1 MSEHK
6 VVAHRQSRGKDVKSR
21 LASCVLAMV
30 VSVGSAQAQ
39 SFSDLIVFGDSLSD
53 TGNIATLIGTRPNQ
67 VIANNSYVPT
77 FPYGSGRFSNDLV
90 WVDSFAAALGLS
102 SENSLGGGGNF
113 AFGGASVSGGFPPPS
128 LTQQADLYRLL
139 NNNVAPP
146 DALFVIAGGGNDA
159 RRTLGDIGGGADP
172 AAAIQATA
180 QQFASDIGHIVDE
193 LQADGAHHIV
203 VWNTPDV
210 GLAPATL
217 AAGAGPL
224 GTSVAQAMNNA
235 LALRLTGEPGVRTFD
250 IFGLVD
256 NVVQHPDLYGLI
268 DVKNACGAI
277 LGCNPSLYL
286 FWDGIHP
293 TSAGHLIVSQAMLAA
308 VPEPSSVVL
317 LLVGAPW
324 IAWVVRRR
332 SMPL

>member
-1 MSEHK
+1 MT
-6 VVAHRQSRGKDVKSR
+6 SRF
-21 LASCVLAMV
+21 ASCVLAMLV
-30 VSVGSAQAQ
+30 TAASAQAQ

-77 FPYGSGRFSNDLV
+77 FPYGSARFSNSLV

-102 SENSLGGGGNF
+102 AENSLGGGNNF

-139 NNNVAPP
+139 NGNVAPA
-146 DALFVIAGGGNDA
+146 DALYVIAGGGNDA
-159 RRTLGDIGGGADP
+159 RRALGDIGGGADP
-172 AAAIQATA
+172 AATIQATS

-193 LQADGAHHIV
+193 LQAAGAHHIV
-203 VWNTPDV
+203 VWDTPDV

-224 GTSVAQAMNNA
+224 GTTIAQAMNNA
-235 LALRLTGEPGVRTFD
+235 LAVRLNGEAGVRTFD

-256 NVVQHPDLYGLI
+256 NVVQHPDIYGLI
-268 DVKNACGAI
+268 DAANACGAI
-277 LGCNPSLYL
+277 LGCDPAQYL

-293 TSAGHLIVSQAMLAA
+293 TSAGHLIVAQAMLAA

-317 LLVGAPW
+317 LLVGTLW
-324 IAWVVRRR
+324 MAWVVRRKR
-332 SMPL
+332 G